1 MRTVRNVPDELH
13 RALCTRASLRGRSI
27 EADMHAV
34 LEETVLPEGRA
45 APGSLLAAI
54 GRSAGRTGE
63 EFASFAQ
70 RDTSSARPIDLE

>member
-1 MRTVRNVPDELH
+1 
-13 RALCTRASLRGRSI
+13 
-27 EADMHAV
+27 MHAV

-63 EFASFAQ
+63 EFASFTL
-70 RDTSSARPIDLE
+70 RDTSAGPGPIDLE